1 MNKRIKTHSVSA
13 TTTQCQPLIQA
24 KPGSGWKFIVL
35 SSGLLALTGCSGH
48 HPPAAT
54 SLPASAKAQKA
65 SATLRPT
72 ASKATRSPSTYS
84 STAIDSAA
92 DQVLLIPYLDSPKR
106 DDLNLSEP
114 ELGLN
119 GQSGM
124 IWDRLRGGFALSLD
138 EPQSVR
144 RELDALSPRFI
155 ERSLAQSSE
164 YLYLVLDEVERRG
177 MPAEIALLPMVE
189 SGYNPAA
196 VSPGKAAGL
205 WQFLPQTAR
214 NFGLKLTQS
223 YDGRHDV
230 LASTKAAL
238 DYLEHLGDMFGGDWL
253 LALTAYNTG
262 EGTLQRWIEQNR
274 RQGKSTDFE
283 SLPIPPQTRRYIPR
297 LMAMRSVIENPRR
310 HGVELPA
317 IPNRSVLDS
326 VDVRGRL
333 DLAEAADLADLSLS
347 QVLRYNPAIQTQ
359 KHTAPP
365 GTLLLPTAHARRLR
379 QKLEGG
385 ETVRLAQQSFESTAP
400 DSQEDEKKQLIQE
413 AERVLAETP
422 IHNSALPAKTHVVRS
437 GDSLY
442 TIARAHRIDT
452 TDLAK
457 WNKLTTKATLKI
469 GQTLMVQNPLK
480 APSGRAVSSAP
491 SAIVYSV
498 QAGDSFSSI
507 AQKFEV
513 SVADLTLWNAIK
525 AHQPLRPGQRLTIRK
540 SAPER
545 RTQS

>member
-1 MNKRIKTHSVSA
+1 MNSPINSDLLDAITPHLDPSA
-13 TTTQCQPLIQA
+13 KA
-24 KPGSGWKFIVL
+24 GSGGWKCVL
-35 SSGLLALTGCSGH
+35 LSGGLLALAGCSPH
-48 HPPAAT
+48 HPTAAP
-54 SLPASAKAQKA
+54 SLSTAAKAQKA
-65 SATLRPT
+65 NTTLPTT
-72 ASKATRSPSTYS
+72 ASKAVRSPSPYAN
-84 STAIDSAA
+84 TAMESAA
-92 DQVLLIPYLDSPKR
+92 DQVLLMPYLDSSQAENPNLQAS
-106 DDLNLSEP
+106 DLS
-114 ELGLN
+114 LN

-124 IWDRLRGGFALSLD
+124 IWDRLRGGFSLSLD

-144 RELDALSPRFI
+144 QELDSLSPRSI

-177 MPAEIALLPMVE
+177 MPAEIALLPLVE

-214 NFGLKLTQS
+214 NFGLKLTPN

-238 DYLEHLGDMFGGDWL
+238 DYLEYLGDMFGGDWL

-262 EGTLQRWIEQNR
+262 EGTLQRWIAQNR
-274 RQGKSTDFE
+274 RLGKSTDFA

-333 DLAEAADLADLSLS
+333 DLTEAADLADLSLA
-347 QVLRYNPAIQTQ
+347 QVLRYNPAIQAP
-359 KHTAPP
+359 KNTAPP
-365 GTLLLPTAHARRLR
+365 GALLLPAIHARRLR

-385 ETVRLAQQSFESTAP
+385 ETVQLAQQSFETSAP
-400 DSQEDEKKQLIQE
+400 DSQNKGQLIQE

-422 IHNSALPAKTHVVRS
+422 IRDAALPAQTHVVRS

-442 TIARAHRIDT
+442 TIARAHRVDT
-452 TDLAK
+452 ADLAK
-457 WNKLTTKATLKI
+457 WNKLSTKATLKI
-469 GQTLMVQNPLK
+469 GQTLVVQNPLK
-480 APSGRAVSSAP
+480 ASSGHAVSSA
-491 SAIVYSV
+491 SRAIIYSV
-498 QAGDSFSSI
+498 RAGDSLSSI

-513 SVADLTLWNAIK
+513 SVADLALWNAIK
-525 AHQPLRPGQRLTIRK
+525 IHQTLHPGQRLTIRK
-540 SAPER
+540 SAPEQ

>member
-1 MNKRIKTHSVSA
+1 MNTPINPHLFNVI
-13 TTTQCQPLIQA
+13 TTQANPSA
-24 KPGSGWKFIVL
+24 KAGTGGWKCILL
-35 SSGLLALTGCSGH
+35 SSGLLALAGCSPH
-48 HPPAAT
+48 HPTAAP
-54 SLPASAKAQKA
+54 SLATAAKAQKTN
-65 SATLRPT
+65 ATLRAT
-72 ASKATRSPSTYS
+72 ASKTVRSPSPY
-84 STAIDSAA
+84 ANAAMESAA
-92 DQVLLIPYLDSPKR
+92 DQILLMPYLDGSQSENL
-106 DDLNLSEP
+106 DLP
-114 ELGLN
+114 ESDLRLN

-124 IWDRLRGGFALSLD
+124 IWDRLRGGFSLSLD
-138 EPQSVR
+138 ESQSVR

-177 MPAEIALLPMVE
+177 MPAEIALLPLME

-214 NFGLKLTQS
+214 NFGLKLTQN

-262 EGTLQRWIEQNR
+262 EGILQRWIEQNR
-274 RQGKSTDFE
+274 RLGKPTDFA

-317 IPNRSVLDS
+317 IPNRPVLDS

-333 DLAEAADLADLSLS
+333 DLAQAADLADLSLP
-347 QVLRYNPAIQTQ
+347 QLLRYNPAIQAQ
-359 KHTAPP
+359 KNIAPP
-365 GTLLLPTAHARRLR
+365 GALLLPAVHARRLR

-385 ETVRLAQQSFESTAP
+385 EALQLAQQSFETSAP
-400 DSQEDEKKQLIQE
+400 DSQKNDKAQLIQE

-422 IHNSALPAKTHVVRS
+422 MRNAPLPVQIHVVRS

-452 TDLAK
+452 ADLAK
-457 WNKLTTKATLKI
+457 WNKLPTKATLKI
-469 GQTLMVQNPLK
+469 GQTLVVQDPFK
-480 APSGRAVSSAP
+480 APSGRAVSSA
-491 SAIVYSV
+491 SGSIIYAV
-498 QAGDSFSSI
+498 QAGDSLSSI
-507 AQKFEV
+507 AHKFEV
-513 SVADLTLWNAIK
+513 SVAELTRWNAIK
-525 AHQPLRPGQRLTIRK
+525 AHQPLRTGQRLSIRK
-540 SAPER
+540 SVSER

>member
-1 MNKRIKTHSVSA
+1 MNTFTSSHNFNAIMAGSDPSA
-13 TTTQCQPLIQA
+13 KAGT
-24 KPGSGWKFIVL
+24 GGWKCLLL
-35 SSGLLALTGCSGH
+35 SSGLLALAGCNPH
-48 HPPAAT
+48 HPTTAP
-54 SLPASAKAQKA
+54 SLSTAAKAQKA
-65 SATLRPT
+65 STTLPPT
-72 ASKATRSPSTYS
+72 ASKTVRSPSPYAN
-84 STAIDSAA
+84 TAIDSAA
-92 DQVLLIPYLDSPKR
+92 DQVLLMPYLDSSQAENP
-106 DDLNLSEP
+106 DLQASDLS
-114 ELGLN
+114 LN

-124 IWDRLRGGFALSLD
+124 IWDRLRGGFSLSLD

-144 RELDALSPRFI
+144 RELDSLSTRSI

-177 MPAEIALLPMVE
+177 MPAEIALLPLVE

-214 NFGLKLTQS
+214 NFGLKLTQN

-262 EGTLQRWIEQNR
+262 EGTLQRWMEQNR
-274 RQGKSTDFE
+274 RLGKPTDFA

-333 DLAEAADLADLSLS
+333 DLAEVADLADLSLA
-347 QVLRYNPAIQTQ
+347 QVLRYNPAIQAPKNTP
-359 KHTAPP
+359 PP
-365 GTLLLPTAHARRLR
+365 GALLLPSAHARQLR

-385 ETVRLAQQSFESTAP
+385 ETVQLAQQSFETSASDFQKNDKT
-400 DSQEDEKKQLIQE
+400 QLIQE

-422 IHNSALPAKTHVVRS
+422 IRDAALPAQTHVVRS

-452 TDLAK
+452 ADLAK
-457 WNKLTTKATLKI
+457 WNKLSKKATLKI
-469 GQTLMVQNPLK
+469 GQTLVVQDPLK
-480 APSGRAVSSAP
+480 ASSSHAVSSA
-491 SAIVYSV
+491 SRAIVYSV
-498 QAGDSFSSI
+498 RAGDSLSSI

-525 AHQPLRPGQRLTIRK
+525 AHQALRPGQRLTIRK
-540 SAPER
+540 SAPEQ

>member
-1 MNKRIKTHSVSA
+1 MNIPSDPGLFNAIATQAGPSA
-13 TTTQCQPLIQA
+13 TA
-24 KPGSGWKFIVL
+24 GAGSWKYVFL
-35 SSGLLALTGCSGH
+35 SSGLLALAGCGPH
-48 HPPAAT
+48 HPMVAPSLSTAA
-54 SLPASAKAQKA
+54 KVQKPHTML
-65 SATLRPT
+65 S
-72 ASKATRSPSTYS
+72 ASKTIRSSGPY
-84 STAIDSAA
+84 ANAAMENAA
-92 DQVLLIPYLDSPKR
+92 DQILLMPYLDGLQGENL
-106 DDLNLSEP
+106 DLP
-114 ELGLN
+114 ESDLRLN
-119 GQSGM
+119 GQSDM
-124 IWDRLRGGFALSLD
+124 IWDRLRGGFSLSLD

-177 MPAEIALLPMVE
+177 MPAEIALLPLVE

-214 NFGLKLTQS
+214 NFGLKLTQN

-262 EGTLQRWIEQNR
+262 EGTLQRWMEQNR
-274 RQGKSTDFE
+274 RLGKPTDFA

-310 HGVELPA
+310 HGVELPV

-333 DLAEAADLADLSLS
+333 DLAEAADLADLSLA
-347 QVLRYNPAIQTQ
+347 QVLRYNPAIQAP

-365 GTLLLPTAHARRLR
+365 GALLLPAVHARRLR
-379 QKLEGG
+379 QKLDGSEA
-385 ETVRLAQQSFESTAP
+385 VQLAQNSFDASTS
-400 DSQEDEKKQLIQE
+400 DSQQAAKEQLLQE

-422 IHNSALPAKTHVVRS
+422 VRNAPCLPKPMSFDRVTRFMR
-437 GDSLY
+437 LPEP
-442 TIARAHRIDT
+442 IA
-452 TDLAK
+452 
-457 WNKLTTKATLKI
+457 
-469 GQTLMVQNPLK
+469 
-480 APSGRAVSSAP
+480 
-491 SAIVYSV
+491 
-498 QAGDSFSSI
+498 
-507 AQKFEV
+507 
-513 SVADLTLWNAIK
+513 
-525 AHQPLRPGQRLTIRK
+525 
-540 SAPER
+540 
-545 RTQS
+545 

>member
-1 MNKRIKTHSVSA
+1 MNTPINPHLFNVIPTQADPSA
-13 TTTQCQPLIQA
+13 KAST
-24 KPGSGWKFIVL
+24 GGWKCVL
-35 SSGLLALTGCSGH
+35 LSGGLLALAGCSPH
-48 HPPAAT
+48 HPTAAP
-54 SLPASAKAQKA
+54 SLSTTAKAQKA
-65 SATLRPT
+65 NTTLPAT
-72 ASKATRSPSTYS
+72 ASKTTRSPSLYAN
-84 STAIDSAA
+84 TAMESAA
-92 DQVLLIPYLDSPKR
+92 DQVLLMPYLDSSQAENP
-106 DDLNLSEP
+106 DLPESDLS
-114 ELGLN
+114 LN
-119 GQSGM
+119 GQNGM
-124 IWDRLRGGFALSLD
+124 IWDRLRGGFSLSLD

-144 RELDALSPRFI
+144 RELDALSPRSI

-177 MPAEIALLPMVE
+177 MPAEIALLPLVE

-214 NFGLKLTQS
+214 NFGLKLTQN

-262 EGTLQRWIEQNR
+262 EGTLQRWIAQNR
-274 RQGKSTDFE
+274 SLGKSTDFA

-333 DLAEAADLADLSLS
+333 DLAEAADLADLSLA
-347 QVLRYNPAIQTQ
+347 QVLRYNPAIQAQ
-359 KHTAPP
+359 KNAASP
-365 GTLLLPTAHARRLR
+365 GALLLPAVHARRLR

-385 ETVRLAQQSFESTAP
+385 ETVQLAQQSFETSAP
-400 DSQEDEKKQLIQE
+400 DSQKNDKAQLIQE

-422 IHNSALPAKTHVVRS
+422 IRDAALPTQTHVVRS

-452 TDLAK
+452 VDLAK
-457 WNKLTTKATLKI
+457 WNKLSTKATLKI
-469 GQTLMVQNPLK
+469 GQTLVVQNPFK
-480 APSGRAVSSAP
+480 APSGRAVSSA
-491 SAIVYSV
+491 SGSIVYSV
-498 QAGDSFSSI
+498 QAGDSLSSI

-513 SVADLTLWNAIK
+513 SVAELTLWNAIK

-545 RTQS
+545 RAQS

>member
-1 MNKRIKTHSVSA
+1 MNTPSDPRLFNAIVTQADPSA
-13 TTTQCQPLIQA
+13 TA
-24 KPGSGWKFIVL
+24 GAGSWKYVFL
-35 SSGLLALTGCSGH
+35 SSGLLALAGCGPH
-48 HPPAAT
+48 HPMVAPSLSTAA
-54 SLPASAKAQKA
+54 KVQKPHTML
-65 SATLRPT
+65 S
-72 ASKATRSPSTYS
+72 ASKTIRSSGPY
-84 STAIDSAA
+84 ANAAMENAA
-92 DQVLLIPYLDSPKR
+92 DQILLMPYLDGLQGENL
-106 DDLNLSEP
+106 DLP
-114 ELGLN
+114 ESDLRLN
-119 GQSGM
+119 GQSDM
-124 IWDRLRGGFALSLD
+124 IWDRLRGGFSLSLD

-177 MPAEIALLPMVE
+177 MPAEIALLPLVE

-214 NFGLKLTQS
+214 NFGLKLTQN

-262 EGTLQRWIEQNR
+262 EGTLQRWMEQNR
-274 RQGKSTDFE
+274 RLGKPTDFA

-297 LMAMRSVIENPRR
+297 LMAMRSIIENPRR

-333 DLAEAADLADLSLS
+333 DLAEAADLADLSLA
-347 QVLRYNPAIQTQ
+347 QVLRYNPAIQAP

-365 GTLLLPTAHARRLR
+365 GALLLPAVHARRLR
-379 QKLEGG
+379 QKLDGSEA
-385 ETVRLAQQSFESTAP
+385 VQLAQNSFDASTS
-400 DSQEDEKKQLIQE
+400 DSQQAAKEQLLQE
-413 AERVLAETP
+413 AEQALAETP
-422 IHNSALPAKTHVVRS
+422 VRNAPLPAQTHVVRS

-452 TDLAK
+452 VDLAK
-457 WNKLTTKATLKI
+457 WNKLPTKATLKI
-469 GQTLMVQNPLK
+469 GQTLVVQNPLK
-480 APSGRAVSSAP
+480 ASSGRVVSSA
-491 SAIVYSV
+491 SRSIIYSV
-498 QAGDSFSSI
+498 RAGDSLSSI
-507 AQKFEV
+507 AQKFDV
-513 SVADLTLWNAIK
+513 SVTDLTLWNAIR
-525 AHQPLRPGQRLTIRK
+525 AHQTLRPGQRLTIRK
-540 SAPER
+540 SASER
-545 RTQS
+545 RAQS

>member
-1 MNKRIKTHSVSA
+1 MNTPSDPGLFNAIPTQADPSA
-13 TTTQCQPLIQA
+13 KAGT
-24 KPGSGWKFIVL
+24 GSWKCVLL
-35 SSGLLALTGCSGH
+35 SSGLLALAGCSPH
-48 HPPAAT
+48 HPTAAP
-54 SLPASAKAQKA
+54 SLPTTAKTQKA
-65 SATLRPT
+65 NTTLSAT
-72 ASKATRSPSTYS
+72 ASKTARSSGTYAN
-84 STAIDSAA
+84 TAMESAA
-92 DQVLLIPYLDSPKR
+92 DQVLLMPYLDSVQSENL
-106 DDLNLSEP
+106 DLP
-114 ELGLN
+114 ESDLRLN

-124 IWDRLRGGFALSLD
+124 IWDRLRGGFSLSLD
-138 EPQSVR
+138 ESQSVR

-177 MPAEIALLPMVE
+177 MPAEIALLPLVE

-214 NFGLKLTQS
+214 NFGLKLTQN

-262 EGTLQRWIEQNR
+262 EGTLQRWMEQNR
-274 RQGKSTDFE
+274 RLGKPTDFA

-326 VDVRGRL
+326 VNVGGRL
-333 DLAEAADLADLSLS
+333 DLAEAADLADLSLA
-347 QVLRYNPAIQTQ
+347 QVLRYNPAIQAH
-359 KHTAPP
+359 KNIAPP
-365 GTLLLPTAHARRLR
+365 GALLLPAVHARRLR
-379 QKLEGG
+379 QKLDGSEA
-385 ETVRLAQQSFESTAP
+385 VQLSQQSFETSAP
-400 DSQEDEKKQLIQE
+400 DSHKDAKERLIQE
-413 AERVLAETP
+413 AEQALAETP
-422 IHNSALPAKTHVVRS
+422 IRNVTLPATHVVRS

-452 TDLAK
+452 VDLAK
-457 WNKLTTKATLKI
+457 WNKLPTKATLKI
-469 GQTLMVQNPLK
+469 GQTLVVQNPLK
-480 APSGRAVSSAP
+480 ASSGRVVSSA
-491 SAIVYSV
+491 SRSIIYSV
-498 QAGDSFSSI
+498 RAGDSLSSI
-507 AQKFEV
+507 AQKFDV
-513 SVADLTLWNAIK
+513 SVTDLTLWNAIK
-525 AHQPLRPGQRLTIRK
+525 AHQTLRPGQRLTIRK

-545 RTQS
+545 RAQS

>member
-1 MNKRIKTHSVSA
+1 MNRPVKIHSFIA
-13 TTTQCQPLIQA
+13 TATQGQLQVQT
-24 KPGSGWKFIVL
+24 KPGPGWKFILL
-35 SSGLLALTGCSGH
+35 SGGLLALTGCSGH
-48 HPPAAT
+48 HPPAVAT
-54 SLPASAKAQKA
+54 LPAAAKAQNPKLMA
-65 SATLRPT
+65 T
-72 ASKATRSPSTYS
+72 ASKPVRSPGTYA
-84 STAIDSAA
+84 TAAMDSAA
-92 DQVLLIPYLDSPKR
+92 DQVLLLPYLDS
-106 DDLNLSEP
+106 LQSENLSLP
-114 ELGLN
+114 ESDPRLT

-177 MPAEIALLPMVE
+177 MPAEIALLPLVE

-196 VSPGKAAGL
+196 ISPGKAAGL
-205 WQFLPQTAR
+205 WQFLPQTAL
-214 NFGLKLTQS
+214 NFGLKLTQN

-274 RQGKSTDFE
+274 KQGKSTDFQ

-297 LMAMRSVIENPRR
+297 LMAMRSIIENPRR

-317 IPNRSVLDS
+317 IPDRSVLDS

-333 DLAEAADLADLSLS
+333 DLAEAADLADLSLA
-347 QVLRYNPAIQTQ
+347 QVLRYNPAIQTR

-365 GTLLLPTAHARRLR
+365 GPLLLPAVHARRLR
-379 QKLEGG
+379 QRLEGS
-385 ETVRLAQQSFESTAP
+385 ETVQLAQRDFDASVPRSLEN
-400 DSQEDEKKQLIQE
+400 DKEQLIQE
-413 AERVLAETP
+413 TERVLTETP
-422 IHNSALPAKTHVVRS
+422 TRNSSLPAKTHVVRS

-442 TIARAHRIDT
+442 AIARAHRIDT

-457 WNKLTTKATLKI
+457 WNKLSTKATLKI
-469 GQTLMVQNPLK
+469 GQTLVVQNPLR
-480 APSGRAVSSAP
+480 APSGHAVSASP
-491 SAIVYSV
+491 HAIVYSV
-498 QAGDSFSSI
+498 QAGDSLSSI
-507 AQKFEV
+507 AQKFDV

-525 AHQPLRPGQRLTIRK
+525 ADQPLRAGQRLTIRK
-540 SAPER
+540 SPPEQR
-545 RTQS
+545 AQS

>member
-1 MNKRIKTHSVSA
+1 MNSPINSDLLDAITPHLDPSA
-13 TTTQCQPLIQA
+13 KA
-24 KPGSGWKFIVL
+24 GSGGWKCVL
-35 SSGLLALTGCSGH
+35 LSGGLLALAGCSPH
-48 HPPAAT
+48 HPTAAP
-54 SLPASAKAQKA
+54 SLSTAAKAQKA
-65 SATLRPT
+65 NTTLPTT
-72 ASKATRSPSTYS
+72 ASKAVRSPSPYAN
-84 STAIDSAA
+84 TAMESAA
-92 DQVLLIPYLDSPKR
+92 DQVLLMPYLDSSQAENPNLQAS
-106 DDLNLSEP
+106 DLS
-114 ELGLN
+114 LN

-124 IWDRLRGGFALSLD
+124 IWDRLRGGFSLSLD

-144 RELDALSPRFI
+144 QELDSLSPRSI

-177 MPAEIALLPMVE
+177 MPAEIALLPLVE

-214 NFGLKLTQS
+214 NFGLKLTPN

-238 DYLEHLGDMFGGDWL
+238 DYLEYLGDMFGGDWL

-262 EGTLQRWIEQNR
+262 EGTLQHWIAQNR
-274 RQGKSTDFE
+274 RLGKSTDFA

-333 DLAEAADLADLSLS
+333 DLTEAADLADLSLA
-347 QVLRYNPAIQTQ
+347 QVLRYNPAIQAP
-359 KHTAPP
+359 KNTAPP
-365 GTLLLPTAHARRLR
+365 GALLLPAVHARRLR
-379 QKLEGG
+379 QKLEGS
-385 ETVRLAQQSFESTAP
+385 ETVQLAQQSFETSAP
-400 DSQEDEKKQLIQE
+400 DSQNKGQLLQE

-422 IHNSALPAKTHVVRS
+422 IRDAALPAQTHVVRS

-442 TIARAHRIDT
+442 TIARAHRVDT
-452 TDLAK
+452 ADLAK
-457 WNKLTTKATLKI
+457 WNKLSTKATLKI
-469 GQTLMVQNPLK
+469 GQTLVVQNSLK
-480 APSGRAVSSAP
+480 ASPGHPVSSA
-491 SAIVYSV
+491 SGAIVYSV
-498 QAGDSFSSI
+498 RAGDSLSSI

-513 SVADLTLWNAIK
+513 SVADLALWNAIK
-525 AHQPLRPGQRLTIRK
+525 IHQTLHPGQRLTIRK
-540 SAPER
+540 SAPEQ

>member
-1 MNKRIKTHSVSA
+1 MNTPLNPALFNAIPTQADPSA
-13 TTTQCQPLIQA
+13 KAGT
-24 KPGSGWKFIVL
+24 GGWKCILL
-35 SSGLLALTGCSGH
+35 SSGLLALAGCSPH
-48 HPPAAT
+48 HPSVAP
-54 SLPASAKAQKA
+54 SLSTAAKAQKA
-65 SATLRPT
+65 NTTQPST
-72 ASKATRSPSTYS
+72 ASKTVRTPSPYAN
-84 STAIDSAA
+84 TAMESAA
-92 DQVLLIPYLDSPKR
+92 DQVLLMPYLDSSQAENPNLQAS
-106 DDLNLSEP
+106 DLS
-114 ELGLN
+114 LN

-124 IWDRLRGGFALSLD
+124 IWDRLRGGFSLSLD

-144 RELDALSPRFI
+144 RELDALSPRSI

-177 MPAEIALLPMVE
+177 MPAEIALLPLVE

-214 NFGLKLTQS
+214 NFGLKLTPN

-262 EGTLQRWIEQNR
+262 EGTLQRWIAQNR
-274 RQGKSTDFE
+274 SLGKSTDFA

-326 VDVRGRL
+326 VNVGGRL
-333 DLAEAADLADLSLS
+333 DLAEAADLADLSLA
-347 QVLRYNPAIQTQ
+347 QVLRYNPAIQAQ
-359 KHTAPP
+359 KNTASP
-365 GTLLLPTAHARRLR
+365 GALLLPAVHARRLR

-385 ETVRLAQQSFESTAP
+385 ETVQLTQQSFETSAP
-400 DSQEDEKKQLIQE
+400 DSQKNDKAQLIQE

-422 IHNSALPAKTHVVRS
+422 IRDAALPAQTHVVRS

-452 TDLAK
+452 VDLAK
-457 WNKLTTKATLKI
+457 WNKLSTKATLKI
-469 GQTLMVQNPLK
+469 GQTLVVQNPLK
-480 APSGRAVSSAP
+480 ASSGHAVSSA
-491 SAIVYSV
+491 SRAIIYSV
-498 QAGDSFSSI
+498 RAGDSLSSI